1 MDEIDI
7 SSITGFRVGHAADQ
21 EAATGCSVVI
31 CEQGAVGGVDV
42 RGGAPGTRETDLL
55 RSENL
60 VESVHAIFLAGGSA
74 FGLAAG
80 SGIMDFLEEKGIGFD
95 TGAGRV
101 PIVPGAILY
110 DLQVGDSKRR
120 PDHLMGYEAC
130 MDAYDSH
137 EIKTGNFGAGTGTS
151 IGKVLGPE
159 QAMKGGIGSYA
170 LQAADIQIG
179 ALVAVNS
186 FGDILDPETGKLIA
200 GVYEKDSLELL
211 STENILINQIKT
223 ADANRFSG
231 NTSIGVIMTNAKL
244 SKAQANKIAS
254 IAHDGFARTMR
265 PSHTLIDGDSLFLMA
280 TGEVEADVNT
290 MGLLAAKVV
299 EQAVLRGVRDTTSA
313 YSLLSYRDLQKRRKA

>member
-1 MDEIDI
+1 MREIDI
-7 SSITGFRVGHAADQ
+7 SSIDGFRVGHASDHK
-21 EAATGCSVVI
+21 AATGCSVVI
-31 CEQGAVGGVDV
+31 CEKGAVGGVDV

-80 SGIMDFLEEKGIGFD
+80 SGIMDFFEEKRIGFD

-120 PDHLMGYEAC
+120 PDQLMGYEAC
-130 MDAYDSH
+130 VDAYDSH
-137 EIKTGNFGAGTGTS
+137 EIKTGNFGAGTGAS

-186 FGDILDPETGKLIA
+186 FGDIMDPETGKLIA
-200 GVYEKDSLELL
+200 GVYEKESLELL
-211 STENILINQIKT
+211 STENILIKQIKT
-223 ADANRFSG
+223 ADPNRFSG

-290 MGLLAAKVV
+290 IGLLAAKVV